1 MVVEKITKLAF
12 VVNPKAG
19 PTKNKQ
25 GIIGQI
31 EQEVPSGWDY
41 KIYLWNHP
49 NEIEGIV
56 KKVLDEGA
64 GLIVAVGGDG
74 TVNEIARRI
83 TGTEVALAIL
93 PIGSGN
99 GLARHL
105 GIPLKT
111 REAVK
116 LLSTGSIQA
125 IDSCRIN
132 DKYFFCTAGVGFD
145 AHIGKLFATSETRGF
160 WTYLKITLKEFS
172 RYKPQ
177 RYHLIVDEKA
187 VEVNAFLCTF
197 ANAGQ
202 YGNNAYIAPEANVRD
217 GLVHVAVLKPFSTLQ
232 ILNLGA
238 RLFTKSIHRS
248 NYLDTY
254 TGKSIVLE
262 RASAGPIHCDGEPFE
277 MGKRLEVQ
285 VFPKSLLVL
294 VPEGFAE

>member
-1 MVVEKITKLAF
+1 MVLEKINKVAF

-19 PTKNKQ
+19 STKNKQ
-25 GIIGQI
+25 GIIKQI
-31 EQEVPSGWDY
+31 KQEIPSGWEHN
-41 KIYLWNHP
+41 IYLWNHP
-49 NEIEGIV
+49 DEIESIV
-56 KKVLDEGA
+56 KKVVDEGV

-83 TGTEVALAIL
+83 TGTEVALAII

-105 GIPLKT
+105 GIPLKAK
-111 REAVK
+111 EAAK
-116 LLSTGSIQA
+116 LLSTGKIIA

-145 AHIGKLFATSETRGF
+145 AHIGKMFATSETRGF

-177 RYHLIVDEKA
+177 RYHLVVDEKPL
-187 VEVNAFLCTF
+187 EVNAFLTTF

-202 YGNNAYIAPEANVRD
+202 YGNNAYIAPEADVQD
-217 GLVHVAVLKPFSTLQ
+217 GLVHVVVLKPFSPIQ

-238 RLFTKSIHRS
+238 RLFNKSIHQS
-248 NYLDTY
+248 KYLETY

-262 RASAGPIHCDGEPFE
+262 RSSAGPIHCDGEPFE
-277 MGKRLEVQ
+277 MGKRMEVK

-294 VPEGFAE
+294 VP